1 MCLGDLKRHN
11 SEYTFSLPNLEG
23 RTVATKNATTGKV
36 EQFFDIKKKN
46 GTELKFQILSKNVG
60 KITEH
65 YVGNCE
71 CSRRRE
77 NWR

>member
-1 MCLGDLKRHN
+1 MWSNMCLGDLKRHN

-46 GTELKFQILSKNVG
+46 GTELKFQILDFIQKCWN
-60 KITEH
+60 
-65 YVGNCE
+65 YNRAL
-71 CSRRRE
+71 RRQL
-77 NWR
+77 